1 MAKKKNRKK
10 KKLFRNSG
18 VTATISMALVLFLV
32 GLITLSMF
40 TARNMTNF
48 VKENLNLS
56 IVLNEN
62 INDKQTQKIENF
74 LKKSDFTKSIQYISK
89 EQALKEHIAYLG
101 EDPQAFLGY
110 NPLLAVF
117 EVKLNTNYANS
128 DSLQMIQNKLKQFGN
143 SISEV
148 SYQKDVVDEVNN
160 NIQKISIVLI
170 GLTIILMLISFVLIN
185 NTIRLR
191 TYSNRFL
198 INTMRL
204 VGAKSWFIR
213 KPYIMQSI
221 INGLIAALIALIL
234 LAGVTYYA
242 VYNFGLS
249 LKIIDTN
256 MMLIVSAIV
265 ILTGILLT
273 AISSYFAVGRYLR
286 MRTDDYY
293 YI

>member
-101 EDPQAFLGY
+101 E
-110 NPLLAVF
+110 
-117 EVKLNTNYANS
+117 
-128 DSLQMIQNKLKQFGN
+128 
-143 SISEV
+143 
-148 SYQKDVVDEVNN
+148 
-160 NIQKISIVLI
+160 
-170 GLTIILMLISFVLIN
+170 
-185 NTIRLR
+185 
-191 TYSNRFL
+191 
-198 INTMRL
+198 
-204 VGAKSWFIR
+204 VGF
-213 KPYIMQSI
+213 
-221 INGLIAALIALIL
+221 
-234 LAGVTYYA
+234 
-242 VYNFGLS
+242 F
-249 LKIIDTN
+249 
-256 MMLIVSAIV
+256 
-265 ILTGILLT
+265 
-273 AISSYFAVGRYLR
+273 
-286 MRTDDYY
+286 
-293 YI
+293 

>member
-32 GLITLSMF
+32 GLITLSLF
-40 TARNMTNF
+40 LARNMTNF

-62 INDKQTQKIENF
+62 TNDRQTQQIENF

-148 SYQKDVVDEVNN
+148 SYQKDVVDEVNS

-213 KPYIMQSI
+213 KPYIVQSI

-256 MMLIVSAIV
+256 LLLIVSAIV